1 MKYIIIVLLS
11 LSLFSCNTTLDI
23 NEDPTTSINAT
34 NDVVLPAA
42 QVNLAV
48 AISRFNNLIAPWG
61 QYWAG
66 GPGVGTPGMEKYNMS
81 SVDNNT
87 AWQSSYSG
95 ALQDMF
101 YLINSTDLQYRGVGK
116 VMSAYLYQVL
126 VDLHGDIPFS
136 EATRGAKEYGSVI
149 TPKYD
154 KDTAIYTSLITMLNE
169 GIDDISNG
177 GDITSNADV
186 IFSGSKSG
194 WIGFANA
201 IKLKIFVKRNQI
213 AAAKQLAESG
223 AIFNGARIVP
233 TTTTRN
239 TNPLYSLNTG
249 STLGMIQRAATGAL
263 AYLNNTFDPR
273 INGYYA
279 RPLSPTGAPHKSI
292 NTGDVNL
299 NPIYELVGTE
309 TATDARNKYS
319 TANSIVFGA
328 TVPVYFISSW
338 EINFLLAELYTRND
352 EFVVAESYF
361 DQAITQSFASVS
373 IALPASFLPA
383 ISFSTKTKDEM
394 LNTIGIQKW
403 VSMNGLQMTEGWL
416 ETVRFDRPGNE
427 IFTNAATGI
436 FTDPIQNN
444 LGVRKY
450 PSSLVYPQNEIG
462 ANPNTPTG
470 RTITDKRFWD
480 L

>member
-66 GPGVGTPGMEKYNMS
+66 GPGVGTPGMEKYNLS

-169 GIDDISNG
+169 GIDDISN
-177 GDITSNADV
+177 ITT
-186 IFSGSKSG
+186 I
-194 WIGFANA
+194 
-201 IKLKIFVKRNQI
+201 RNI
-213 AAAKQLAESG
+213 
-223 AIFNGARIVP
+223 
-233 TTTTRN
+233 
-239 TNPLYSLNTG
+239 
-249 STLGMIQRAATGAL
+249 
-263 AYLNNTFDPR
+263 
-273 INGYYA
+273 IN
-279 RPLSPTGAPHKSI
+279 S
-292 NTGDVNL
+292 
-299 NPIYELVGTE
+299 
-309 TATDARNKYS
+309 
-319 TANSIVFGA
+319 
-328 TVPVYFISSW
+328 FI
-338 EINFLLAELYTRND
+338 
-352 EFVVAESYF
+352 
-361 DQAITQSFASVS
+361 
-373 IALPASFLPA
+373 
-383 ISFSTKTKDEM
+383 
-394 LNTIGIQKW
+394 
-403 VSMNGLQMTEGWL
+403 
-416 ETVRFDRPGNE
+416 
-427 IFTNAATGI
+427 
-436 FTDPIQNN
+436 
-444 LGVRKY
+444 
-450 PSSLVYPQNEIG
+450 
-462 ANPNTPTG
+462 
-470 RTITDKRFWD
+470 
-480 L
+480 